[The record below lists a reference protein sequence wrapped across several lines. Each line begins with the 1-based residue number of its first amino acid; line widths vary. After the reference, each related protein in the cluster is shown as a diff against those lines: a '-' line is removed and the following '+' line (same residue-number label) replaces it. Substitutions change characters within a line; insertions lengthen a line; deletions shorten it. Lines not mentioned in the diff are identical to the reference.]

1 MKRFLHIIILYSIC
15 VGAFAQSKEFDN
27 VFRACTLAQSS
38 MSDGV
43 GSQSEIKEASSLLTS
58 TKWSPLILQQDNKK
72 AEAAIK
78 NHMVFSPEFLKD
90 VADNRKVYKK
100 AKQYAEEQN
109 VSQRGGNVQLCTKC
123 IKAKQK
129 MTYYVR
135 GNGGK
140 PMNIA
145 AVAEVNGL
153 INLSVVVKDSKGK
166 ETPYKIN
173 SDEYKGA
180 SIRKLPTINLPKG
193 YSYVYITIENKSD
206 KDKSVA
212 IIVE

>member
-1 MKRFLHIIILYSIC
+1 MKRIVHLILLCSIC
-15 VGAFAQSKEFDN
+15 VGAFGQSKEFEN
-27 VFRACTLAQSS
+27 VFWACTLAQSS

-43 GSQSEIKEASSLLTS
+43 GSQSEIKEACSLLTS
-58 TKWSPLILQQDNKK
+58 TEWSPLILQQDSKN
-72 AEAAIK
+72 AEAAMK

-100 AKQYAEEQN
+100 AKQYAEEQMAQ
-109 VSQRGGNVQLCTKC
+109 QRGGSVQLCTKC

-129 MTYYVR
+129 MTYYIR
-135 GNGGK
+135 GNGL
-140 PMNIA
+140 PINIA

-153 INLSVVVKDSKGK
+153 INLSVIVKDGKGQ

-180 SIRKLPTINLPKG
+180 STRRLPTINLPKG

>member
-1 MKRFLHIIILYSIC
+1 MKRILNFILLCSIC
-15 VGAFAQSKEFDN
+15 VGAFGQSKEFEN
-27 VFRACTLAQSS
+27 VFLACTLAQSS
-38 MSDGV
+38 MSDGI
-43 GSQSEIKEASSLLTS
+43 GSQSEIKEACNLLTS
-58 TKWSPLILQQDNKK
+58 TDWSPLILQQDSKN
-72 AEAAIK
+72 AEASMK

-109 VSQRGGNVQLCTKC
+109 AQQRGGNVQLCTKC

-129 MTYYVR
+129 MTYYIR
-135 GNGGK
+135 GNGK
-140 PMNIA
+140 PINIA

-153 INLSVVVKDSKGK
+153 INLSVIVKDSKGK

-180 SIRKLPTINLPKG
+180 STRRLPTISLPKG
-193 YSYVYITIENKSD
+193 YSYVYITIENKTD
-206 KDKSVA
+206 KNKSVA

>member
-1 MKRFLHIIILYSIC
+1 MKRILHLILLCSIC
-15 VGAFAQSKEFDN
+15 VGAFGQSKEFEN

-38 MSDGV
+38 MSDGI
-43 GSQSEIKEASSLLTS
+43 GSQSELKEACNLLTS
-58 TKWSPLILQQDNKK
+58 TDWSPLILQQDSKN
-72 AEAAIK
+72 AEAAMK

-109 VSQRGGNVQLCTKC
+109 AQQRGGNVQLCTKC
-123 IKAKQK
+123 IKAKHK
-129 MTYYVR
+129 ITYYIR
-135 GNGGK
+135 GNGK
-140 PMNIA
+140 PINIA
-145 AVAEVNGL
+145 VVAEVNGL
-153 INLSVVVKDSKGK
+153 INLSVMVKDSKGK

-180 SIRKLPTINLPKG
+180 STRRLPTINLPKG
-193 YSYVYITIENKSD
+193 YSYVYITIENKTD
-206 KDKSVA
+206 KNKSVA

>member
-1 MKRFLHIIILYSIC
+1 MKKILHLILFCSIC
-15 VGAFAQSKEFDN
+15 VGAFGQSKEFEN
-27 VFRACTLAQSS
+27 VFRACTLAQTS

-43 GSQSEIKEASSLLTS
+43 GSQLEIKEACSLLTS
-58 TKWSPLILQQDNKK
+58 TDWSPLILQQDSKSG
-72 AEAAIK
+72 EAAMK
-78 NHMVFSPEFLKD
+78 NHMVFSPKFLKD

-109 VSQRGGNVQLCTKC
+109 AQQRGGNVQLCTKC

-129 MTYYVR
+129 MTYYIR
-135 GNGGK
+135 FSSK
-140 PMNIA
+140 PINIA

-153 INLSVVVKDSKGK
+153 INLSVVVKDGKGK

-173 SDEYKGA
+173 SDEYRGA
-180 SIRKLPTINLPKG
+180 SARRLPTINLPKG
-193 YSYVYITIENKSD
+193 YSYVYITIENKTD
-206 KDKSVA
+206 RDKSVA

>member
-1 MKRFLHIIILYSIC
+1 MKRILHIIVLCSIC
-15 VGAFAQSKEFDN
+15 ASVFAQSKDFEN
-27 VFRACTLAQSS
+27 VYRACTLAQSS

-43 GSQSEIKEASSLLTS
+43 GSQSELKEACNLLTS
-58 TKWSPLILQQDNKK
+58 TSWSPLILQQDSKK
-72 AEAAIK
+72 AEAAMK
-78 NHMVFSPEFLKD
+78 NHMVFSTRFLKD
-90 VADNRKVYKK
+90 LVDNRKVYKK
-100 AKQYAEEQN
+100 AKEYAEDRN
-109 VSQRGGNVQLCTKC
+109 ASQRGGNVQLCTKC

-129 MTYYVR
+129 MTYYIR
-135 GNGGK
+135 GNGK
-140 PMNIA
+140 PINIA
-145 AVAEVNGL
+145 AVAEINGL

-180 SIRKLPTINLPKG
+180 STRKLPTINLPKG
-193 YSYVYITIENKSD
+193 YSYVYITIENRSD

>member
-1 MKRFLHIIILYSIC
+1 MKKLVC
-15 VGAFAQSKEFDN
+15 VLLLFCTGVCAFAQSKEFED

-43 GSQSEIKEASSLLTS
+43 GSQMEIKEACDLLTS
-58 TKWSPLILQQDNKK
+58 TSWSPLILQQDSKK
-72 AEAAIK
+72 AEATMK
-78 NHMVFSPEFLKD
+78 NHMVFSPDFLKD
-90 VADNRKVYKK
+90 VADNHKVYKK

-109 VSQRGGNVQLCTKC
+109 ASQRGGNVQLCTKC

-129 MTYYVR
+129 MTYYIR
-135 GNGGK
+135 GNGK
-140 PMNIA
+140 PINIA
-145 AVAEVNGL
+145 AVAEINGL

-180 SIRKLPTINLPKG
+180 STRKLPTINLPKG
-193 YSYVYITIENKSD
+193 YSYVYITIENRSD

>member
-1 MKRFLHIIILYSIC
+1 MKRVLHLILLCSIC
-15 VGAFAQSKEFDN
+15 VGAMGQSKEFEN

-43 GSQSEIKEASSLLTS
+43 GSQSEIKEACSLLTS
-58 TKWSPLILQQDNKK
+58 TEWSPLILQQDSKN
-72 AEAAIK
+72 AEASMK

-100 AKQYAEEQN
+100 AKQYAEEQMAQ
-109 VSQRGGNVQLCTKC
+109 QRGGSVQLCTKC

-129 MTYYVR
+129 MTYYIR
-135 GNGGK
+135 GNGK
-140 PMNIA
+140 PINIA

-153 INLSVVVKDSKGK
+153 VNLSAMVKDSKGK

-180 SIRKLPTINLPKG
+180 STRRLPTVNLPKG

>member
-1 MKRFLHIIILYSIC
+1 M
-15 VGAFAQSKEFDN
+15 GQSKEFEN

-38 MSDGV
+38 MSDGI
-43 GSQSEIKEASSLLTS
+43 GSQSELREACLLLTS
-58 TKWSPLILQQDNKK
+58 TDWSPLILQQESKN
-72 AEAAIK
+72 AEAAMK

-100 AKQYAEEQN
+100 AKQYAEEQMAQ
-109 VSQRGGNVQLCTKC
+109 QRGGSVQLCTKC

-129 MTYYVR
+129 MTYYIR
-135 GNGGK
+135 GNGK
-140 PMNIA
+140 PINIA

-153 INLSVVVKDSKGK
+153 IDLSVVVKDSKGK
-166 ETPYKIN
+166 GTPYKIN

-180 SIRKLPTINLPKG
+180 STRRLPTINLPKG

>member
-1 MKRFLHIIILYSIC
+1 MKRVLHLILLCSIC
-15 VGAFAQSKEFDN
+15 VGAMGQSKEFEN

-38 MSDGV
+38 MSDGI
-43 GSQSEIKEASSLLTS
+43 GSQSEIKEACSLLTS
-58 TKWSPLILQQDNKK
+58 TDWSPLILQQDSKN
-72 AEAAIK
+72 AEATMK

-90 VADNRKVYKK
+90 VAENRKVYKK
-100 AKQYAEEQN
+100 AKQYAEEQIAQ
-109 VSQRGGNVQLCTKC
+109 QRGGSVQLCTKC

-129 MTYYVR
+129 MTYYIR
-135 GNGGK
+135 GNGK
-140 PMNIA
+140 PINIA

-153 INLSVVVKDSKGK
+153 INLSAIVKDGKGQ

-173 SDEYKGA
+173 SDEFKGA
-180 SIRKLPTINLPKG
+180 STRRLPTINLPKG

>member
-1 MKRFLHIIILYSIC
+1 MKRVLHLILLCSIC
-15 VGAFAQSKEFDN
+15 VGAMGQSKEFEN

-43 GSQSEIKEASSLLTS
+43 GSQSEIREACSLLTS
-58 TKWSPLILQQDNKK
+58 TEWSPLILQQDGKN
-72 AEAAIK
+72 AEAAMK

-100 AKQYAEEQN
+100 AKQYAEEQIAQ
-109 VSQRGGNVQLCTKC
+109 QRGGSVQLCTKC

-129 MTYYVR
+129 MTYYIR
-135 GNGGK
+135 GNGK
-140 PMNIA
+140 PINIA

-153 INLSVVVKDSKGK
+153 INLSVIVKDGKGK

-180 SIRKLPTINLPKG
+180 STRRLPTIHLPKG

>member
-1 MKRFLHIIILYSIC
+1 MKRVLHLILLCSIC
-15 VGAFAQSKEFDN
+15 VGAMGQSKEFEN

-43 GSQSEIKEASSLLTS
+43 GSQSEIREACSLLTS
-58 TKWSPLILQQDNKK
+58 TEWSPLILQQDGKN
-72 AEAAIK
+72 AEAAMK

-90 VADNRKVYKK
+90 VAENRKVYKK
-100 AKQYAEEQN
+100 AKQYAEEQIAQ
-109 VSQRGGNVQLCTKC
+109 QRGGSVQLCTKC

-129 MTYYVR
+129 MTYYIR
-135 GNGGK
+135 GNGK
-140 PMNIA
+140 PINIA

-153 INLSVVVKDSKGK
+153 INLSVIVKDGKGQ

-180 SIRKLPTINLPKG
+180 STRRLPTINLPKG
-193 YSYVYITIENKSD
+193 FSYVYITIENKSD

>member
-1 MKRFLHIIILYSIC
+1 MKRVLHLILLCSIC
-15 VGAFAQSKEFDN
+15 VGAFGQSKEFEN

-43 GSQSEIKEASSLLTS
+43 GSQSEIKEACDLLTS
-58 TKWSPLILQQDNKK
+58 TDWSPLILQQDSKN
-72 AEAAIK
+72 AEATMK

-90 VADNRKVYKK
+90 VAENRKVYKK
-100 AKQYAEEQN
+100 AKQYAEEQIAQ
-109 VSQRGGNVQLCTKC
+109 QRGGSVQLCTKC

-129 MTYYVR
+129 MTYYIR
-135 GNGGK
+135 GNGK
-140 PMNIA
+140 PINIA

-153 INLSVVVKDSKGK
+153 INLSVIVKDGKGQ

-173 SDEYKGA
+173 SDEFKGA
-180 SIRKLPTINLPKG
+180 STRRLPTINLPKG

>member
-1 MKRFLHIIILYSIC
+1 MKRILHLILLCSIC
-15 VGAFAQSKEFDN
+15 VSAFGQSKEFEN

-43 GSQSEIKEASSLLTS
+43 GSQSEIKEACSLLTS
-58 TKWSPLILQQDNKK
+58 TEWSPLILQQDSKN
-72 AEAAIK
+72 AEASMK

-90 VADNRKVYKK
+90 VAENRKVYKK
-100 AKQYAEEQN
+100 AKQYAEEQMAQ
-109 VSQRGGNVQLCTKC
+109 QRGGSVQLCTKC

-129 MTYYVR
+129 MTYYIR
-135 GNGGK
+135 GNGK
-140 PMNIA
+140 PINIA

-153 INLSVVVKDSKGK
+153 INLSVIVKDSKGK

-173 SDEYKGA
+173 SDEFKGA
-180 SIRKLPTINLPKG
+180 STRRLPTIILPKG
-193 YSYVYITIENKSD
+193 YSYVHITIENKSD

>member
-1 MKRFLHIIILYSIC
+1 MKRLLHLILLCSIC
-15 VGAFAQSKEFDN
+15 MGAFAQSKEFEN

-38 MSDGV
+38 MSDGI
-43 GSQSEIKEASSLLTS
+43 GSQTEIKEACSLLTS
-58 TKWSPLILQQDNKK
+58 TDWSPLILQQDNKK
-72 AEAAIK
+72 AEAAMK

-90 VADNRKVYKK
+90 VVDNRKVYKN
-100 AKQYAEEQN
+100 AKQYAEEQAAQ
-109 VSQRGGNVQLCTKC
+109 QRGGNVQLCTKC

-129 MTYYVR
+129 MTYYIR
-135 GNGGK
+135 GNGN
-140 PMNIA
+140 PINIA

-153 INLSVVVKDSKGK
+153 INLSVVVKDSESK

-180 SIRKLPTINLPKG
+180 STRKLPTINLPKG
-193 YSYVYITIENKSD
+193 YSYVYITIENKTE

>member
-1 MKRFLHIIILYSIC
+1 MKRILHLVLLSC
-15 VGAFAQSKEFDN
+15 VCVSAFGQSKEFEN

-38 MSDGV
+38 MSDGI
-43 GSQSEIKEASSLLTS
+43 GSQSELKEACSLLTS
-58 TKWSPLILQQDNKK
+58 TDWSPLILQQDSKN
-72 AEAAIK
+72 AEAAMK

-90 VADNRKVYKK
+90 VAVNRKVYKK
-100 AKQYAEEQN
+100 AKKYAEEQN
-109 VSQRGGNVQLCTKC
+109 ALQRGGNVQLCTKC

-129 MTYYVR
+129 ITYYIR
-135 GNGGK
+135 GMGN

-153 INLSVVVKDSKGK
+153 INLSVTVKDSKGK
-166 ETPYKIN
+166 ESFYKVN

-180 SIRKLPTINLPKG
+180 STRRMPTINLPNG
-193 YSYVYITIENKSD
+193 YSYVYITIENKTD
-206 KDKSVA
+206 EDKSVA

>member
-1 MKRFLHIIILYSIC
+1 MKRVFYIIILLCSIC
-15 VGAFAQSKEFDN
+15 VGAFGQSKEFEN

-43 GSQSEIKEASSLLTS
+43 GSQSEIKEACSLLTS
-58 TKWSPLILQQDNKK
+58 TEWSPLILQQDSKN
-72 AEAAIK
+72 AEAAMK

-100 AKQYAEEQN
+100 AKQYAEEQMAQ
-109 VSQRGGNVQLCTKC
+109 QRGGSVQLCTKC

-129 MTYYVR
+129 MTYYIR
-135 GNGGK
+135 GNGK
-140 PMNIA
+140 PINIA
-145 AVAEVNGL
+145 AVTEVNGL
-153 INLSVVVKDSKGK
+153 INLGVVVRDSKGR

-180 SIRKLPTINLPKG
+180 PTRRLPTINLPKG

>member
-1 MKRFLHIIILYSIC
+1 MKRILHLILSCGIC
-15 VGAFAQSKEFDN
+15 VGAFGQSKEFEN

-43 GSQSEIKEASSLLTS
+43 GSQSEIIEACDLLTS
-58 TKWSPLILQQDNKK
+58 TDWSPLILQQDSKN
-72 AEAAIK
+72 AEAAMK

-109 VSQRGGNVQLCTKC
+109 AQQRGGNVQLCTKC

-129 MTYYVR
+129 MTYYIR
-135 GNGGK
+135 GNGK
-140 PMNIA
+140 PINIA

-153 INLSVVVKDSKGK
+153 INLNVIVKDSKGK
-166 ETPYKIN
+166 EIAYKIN

-180 SIRKLPTINLPKG
+180 STRRLPTINLPKG

>member
-1 MKRFLHIIILYSIC
+1 MKRIPHLILLCSIC
-15 VGAFAQSKEFDN
+15 VGAFGQSKEFEN

-43 GSQSEIKEASSLLTS
+43 GSQSEIKEACGLLTS
-58 TKWSPLILQQDNKK
+58 TDWSPLILQQDSKN
-72 AEAAIK
+72 AEATMK

-90 VADNRKVYKK
+90 VAENRKVYKK
-100 AKQYAEEQN
+100 AKQYAEEQIAQ
-109 VSQRGGNVQLCTKC
+109 QRGGSVQLCTKC

-129 MTYYVR
+129 MTYYIR
-135 GNGGK
+135 GNGK
-140 PMNIA
+140 PINIA
-145 AVAEVNGL
+145 AVAEANGL
-153 INLSVVVKDSKGK
+153 INLSVIVKDGKGQ

-180 SIRKLPTINLPKG
+180 STRRLPTINLPKG

>member
-1 MKRFLHIIILYSIC
+1 MKRILHLILFCSIC
-15 VGAFAQSKEFDN
+15 VGAFGQSREFEN

-38 MSDGV
+38 MSDGI
-43 GSQSEIKEASSLLTS
+43 GSQSEIKEACNLLTS
-58 TKWSPLILQQDNKK
+58 TDWSPLILQQDSKN
-72 AEAAIK
+72 AEAAMK

-100 AKQYAEEQN
+100 AKQYAEQQN
-109 VSQRGGNVQLCTKC
+109 AAQRGGDVQLCTKC

-129 MTYYVR
+129 MTYYIR
-135 GNGGK
+135 GNGK
-140 PMNIA
+140 PINIA
-145 AVAEVNGL
+145 AVAEVGGL
-153 INLSVVVKDSKGK
+153 INLSVIVKDGNGK

-173 SDEYKGA
+173 SDEYKGVA
-180 SIRKLPTINLPKG
+180 ARRLPIINLPKG
-193 YSYVYITIENKSD
+193 YSYVYITIENKTD

>member
-1 MKRFLHIIILYSIC
+1 MKRIVHLILLCSIC
-15 VGAFAQSKEFDN
+15 MGAMGQSKEFEN

-43 GSQSEIKEASSLLTS
+43 GSQSEIREACSLLTS
-58 TKWSPLILQQDNKK
+58 TDWSPLILQQDSKN
-72 AEAAIK
+72 AEATMK

-90 VADNRKVYKK
+90 VAENRKVYKK
-100 AKQYAEEQN
+100 AKQYAEEQIAQ
-109 VSQRGGNVQLCTKC
+109 QRGGSVQLCTKC

-129 MTYYVR
+129 MTYYIR
-135 GNGGK
+135 GNGK
-140 PMNIA
+140 PINIA

-153 INLSVVVKDSKGK
+153 INLSVIVKDGKGQ

-180 SIRKLPTINLPKG
+180 STRRLPTINLPKG

>member
-1 MKRFLHIIILYSIC
+1 MVL
-15 VGAFAQSKEFDN
+15 
-27 VFRACTLAQSS
+27 
-38 MSDGV
+38 
-43 GSQSEIKEASSLLTS
+43 EIKEACSLLTS
-58 TKWSPLILQQDNKK
+58 TDWSPLILQKNSKN
-72 AEAAIK
+72 AEATMK
-78 NHMVFSPEFLKD
+78 NHMVFSPEFFKD

-100 AKQYAEEQN
+100 AKKYAEEQN
-109 VSQRGGNVQLCTKC
+109 AQQRGGNVQLCTKC

-129 MTYYVR
+129 MTYYIR
-135 GNGGK
+135 GNGK
-140 PMNIA
+140 PINIA

-153 INLSVVVKDSKGK
+153 INLSVIVKDSKGK

-180 SIRKLPTINLPKG
+180 SKRRLPTINLPKG

>member
-1 MKRFLHIIILYSIC
+1 MKRVLHLILLCSIC
-15 VGAFAQSKEFDN
+15 VGAMGQSKEFEN

-38 MSDGV
+38 MSDGI
-43 GSQSEIKEASSLLTS
+43 GSQSELREACSLLTS
-58 TKWSPLILQQDNKK
+58 TDWSPLILQQESKN
-72 AEAAIK
+72 AEAAMK

-100 AKQYAEEQN
+100 AKQYAEEQMAQ
-109 VSQRGGNVQLCTKC
+109 QRGGSVQLCTKC

-129 MTYYVR
+129 MTYYIR
-135 GNGGK
+135 GNGK
-140 PMNIA
+140 PINIA

-153 INLSVVVKDSKGK
+153 IDLSVVVKDCKGK

-180 SIRKLPTINLPKG
+180 STRRLPTINLPKG
-193 YSYVYITIENKSD
+193 YSYEYITVENKSD

>member
-1 MKRFLHIIILYSIC
+1 MKRILHLILLCSIC
-15 VGAFAQSKEFDN
+15 VGAFGQSKEFEN

-43 GSQSEIKEASSLLTS
+43 GSQSELKEACSLLTS
-58 TKWSPLILQQDNKK
+58 TDWSPLILQQDSKN
-72 AEAAIK
+72 AEAAMK

-90 VADNRKVYKK
+90 VADNREVYKK
-100 AKQYAEEQN
+100 AKKYAEEQN
-109 VSQRGGNVQLCTKC
+109 AQQRGGNVQLCTKC

-129 MTYYVR
+129 MTYYIR
-135 GNGGK
+135 GNGM
-140 PMNIA
+140 PINIA

-153 INLSVVVKDSKGK
+153 INLSVTVKDGKGK

-180 SIRKLPTINLPKG
+180 STRRLPTINLPKG
-193 YSYVYITIENKSD
+193 YSYVYITIENKTD

>member
-1 MKRFLHIIILYSIC
+1 MKRIVHLILLCSIC
-15 VGAFAQSKEFDN
+15 MGAMGQSKEFEN

-43 GSQSEIKEASSLLTS
+43 GSQSEIREACSLLTS
-58 TKWSPLILQQDNKK
+58 TDWSPLILQQDSKN
-72 AEAAIK
+72 AEAAMK
-78 NHMVFSPEFLKD
+78 SHMVFSPEFLKD

-100 AKQYAEEQN
+100 AKQYAEQQDPQ
-109 VSQRGGNVQLCTKC
+109 QRGGSVQLCTKC

-129 MTYYVR
+129 MTYYIR
-135 GNGGK
+135 GNGK
-140 PMNIA
+140 PINIA

-153 INLSVVVKDSKGK
+153 INLSVIVKDGKGQ

-180 SIRKLPTINLPKG
+180 STRRLPTINLPKG

>member
-1 MKRFLHIIILYSIC
+1 MKRILHVILFCSIC
-15 VGAFAQSKEFDN
+15 VGAFGQSREFEN

-38 MSDGV
+38 MSDGI
-43 GSQSEIKEASSLLTS
+43 GSQSEIREACNLLTS
-58 TKWSPLILQQDNKK
+58 TDWSPLILQQDSKN
-72 AEAAIK
+72 AEAAMK

-100 AKQYAEEQN
+100 AKQYAEQQN
-109 VSQRGGNVQLCTKC
+109 AAQRGGDVQLCTKC

-129 MTYYVR
+129 MTYYIR
-135 GNGGK
+135 GNGK
-140 PMNIA
+140 PINIA
-145 AVAEVNGL
+145 AVAEVGGL
-153 INLSVVVKDSKGK
+153 INLSVMVKDGNGK

-180 SIRKLPTINLPKG
+180 AARRLPVIHLPKG
-193 YSYVYITIENKSD
+193 YSYVYITIENKTN

>member
-1 MKRFLHIIILYSIC
+1 MKRIIHLILLCSIC
-15 VGAFAQSKEFDN
+15 VDAFGQSKEFEN

-38 MSDGV
+38 MSDGI
-43 GSQSEIKEASSLLTS
+43 GSQLEIKEACSLLTS
-58 TKWSPLILQQDNKK
+58 TDWSPLILQKNSKN
-72 AEAAIK
+72 AEATMK
-78 NHMVFSPEFLKD
+78 NHMVFSPEFFKD

-100 AKQYAEEQN
+100 AQKYAEEQN
-109 VSQRGGNVQLCTKC
+109 AQQRGGNVQLCTKC

-129 MTYYVR
+129 MTYYIR
-135 GNGGK
+135 GNGNSI
-140 PMNIA
+140 NIA

-153 INLSVVVKDSKGK
+153 INLSVIVKDSKGK

-173 SDEYKGA
+173 SDENKG
-180 SIRKLPTINLPKG
+180 SSTRRMPTINLPKG
-193 YSYVYITIENKSD
+193 YSYVYITIENKTD

>member
-1 MKRFLHIIILYSIC
+1 MKRVLHLILLCSIC
-15 VGAFAQSKEFDN
+15 VGAMGQSKEFEN

-38 MSDGV
+38 MSDGI
-43 GSQSEIKEASSLLTS
+43 GSQSELREACLLLTS
-58 TKWSPLILQQDNKK
+58 TDWSPLILQQESKN
-72 AEAAIK
+72 AEAAMK

-100 AKQYAEEQN
+100 AKQYAEEQMAQ
-109 VSQRGGNVQLCTKC
+109 QRGGSVQLCTKC

-129 MTYYVR
+129 MTYYIR
-135 GNGGK
+135 GNGK
-140 PMNIA
+140 PINIA

-153 INLSVVVKDSKGK
+153 IDLSVVVKDSKGK
-166 ETPYKIN
+166 GTPYKIN

-180 SIRKLPTINLPKG
+180 STRRLPTINLPKG

>member
-1 MKRFLHIIILYSIC
+1 MKRILHLVLLSCIC
-15 VGAFAQSKEFDN
+15 VGAFGQSKEFEN
-27 VFRACTLAQSS
+27 VFRACKLAQSS

-43 GSQSEIKEASSLLTS
+43 GSQSELKEACSLLTS
-58 TKWSPLILQQDNKK
+58 TDWSPLILQQDSKN
-72 AEAAIK
+72 AEAAMK

-90 VADNRKVYKK
+90 VADNREVYKK

-109 VSQRGGNVQLCTKC
+109 AQQRGGNVQLCTKC
-123 IKAKQK
+123 IKAKQR
-129 MTYYVR
+129 MTYYIR
-135 GNGGK
+135 GIGK
-140 PMNIA
+140 PINIA

-153 INLSVVVKDSKGK
+153 INLSVIVKDGKGK

-180 SIRKLPTINLPKG
+180 SARRMPTINLPKG
-193 YSYVYITIENKSD
+193 YSYVYITIENKTD

>member
-1 MKRFLHIIILYSIC
+1 MKRILHLILLCSIC
-15 VGAFAQSKEFDN
+15 VSVFAQSKDFEN
-27 VFRACTLAQSS
+27 VFRACMLAQAS

-43 GSQSEIKEASSLLTS
+43 GSQSELKEACGLLTS
-58 TKWSPLILQQDNKK
+58 TEWSPLILQQDDKK
-72 AEAAIK
+72 AEGAMK

-90 VADNRKVYKK
+90 VVDNRQVYKK

-109 VSQRGGNVQLCTKC
+109 ASQRGGNVQLCTKC
-123 IKAKQK
+123 IKAKHK
-129 MTYYVR
+129 MTYYIR
-135 GNGGK
+135 GNGNLI
-140 PMNIA
+140 NIA

-153 INLSVVVKDSKGK
+153 INLSVMVIDQNGN

-180 SIRKLPTINLPKG
+180 SSRKLPPIILPKG
-193 YSYVYITIENKSD
+193 YSYIYITIENKTD
-206 KDKSVA
+206 TDKSVA

>member
-1 MKRFLHIIILYSIC
+1 MKRILHLILLCSIC
-15 VGAFAQSKEFDN
+15 AGAFGQSKEFEN
-27 VFRACTLAQSS
+27 VFWACTLAQSS

-43 GSQSEIKEASSLLTS
+43 GSQSEIKEACSLLTS
-58 TKWSPLILQQDNKK
+58 TEWSPLILQQDSKN
-72 AEAAIK
+72 AEAAMK

-100 AKQYAEEQN
+100 AKQYAEEQMAQ
-109 VSQRGGNVQLCTKC
+109 QRGGSVQLCTKC

-129 MTYYVR
+129 MTYYIR
-135 GNGGK
+135 GNGK
-140 PMNIA
+140 PINIA

-180 SIRKLPTINLPKG
+180 STRRLPTINLPKG

>member
-1 MKRFLHIIILYSIC
+1 MKRILQLVLLCCIC
-15 VGAFAQSKEFDN
+15 VGAFGQSKEFEN

-43 GSQSEIKEASSLLTS
+43 GSQSEIKEACDLLTS
-58 TKWSPLILQQDNKK
+58 TDWSPLILQQDSKS
-72 AEAAIK
+72 AEASMK

-100 AKQYAEEQN
+100 AKKYAEEQMAQ
-109 VSQRGGNVQLCTKC
+109 QRGGNVQLCTKC

-129 MTYYVR
+129 MTYYIR
-135 GNGGK
+135 GNGL
-140 PMNIA
+140 PINIA
-145 AVAEVNGL
+145 AVSEVNGL
-153 INLSVVVKDSKGK
+153 INLSAIVKDGKGK

-180 SIRKLPTINLPKG
+180 STRRLPTVNLPKG
-193 YSYVYITIENKSD
+193 YLYVYITIENKSD

>member
-1 MKRFLHIIILYSIC
+1 MKRILHLILLCSIC
-15 VGAFAQSKEFDN
+15 VGAFGQSKEFEN
-27 VFRACTLAQSS
+27 VFRACALAQSS

-43 GSQSEIKEASSLLTS
+43 GSQSEIIEACDLLTS
-58 TKWSPLILQQDNKK
+58 TDWSPLILQQESKN
-72 AEAAIK
+72 AEAAMK
-78 NHMVFSPEFLKD
+78 NHMVFSAKFLKD

-109 VSQRGGNVQLCTKC
+109 AQQRGGNVQLCTKC
-123 IKAKQK
+123 IRAKKK
-129 MTYYVR
+129 MTYYIR
-135 GNGGK
+135 GNGK
-140 PMNIA
+140 PINIA

-153 INLSVVVKDSKGK
+153 INLSVIVKDGKGK
-166 ETPYKIN
+166 ETPYKIR

-180 SIRKLPTINLPKG
+180 STRRLPTINLPKG

>member
-1 MKRFLHIIILYSIC
+1 MKRILHLILLCSIC
-15 VGAFAQSKEFDN
+15 VGAMGQSKEFEN

-43 GSQSEIKEASSLLTS
+43 GSQSEIREACSLLTS
-58 TKWSPLILQQDNKK
+58 TEWSPLILQQDGKN
-72 AEAAIK
+72 AEAAMK

-90 VADNRKVYKK
+90 VAENRKVYKK
-100 AKQYAEEQN
+100 AKQYAEEQMAQ
-109 VSQRGGNVQLCTKC
+109 QRGGSVQLCTKC

-129 MTYYVR
+129 MTYYIR
-135 GNGGK
+135 GNGK
-140 PMNIA
+140 PINIA

-153 INLSVVVKDSKGK
+153 INLSVIVKDGKGQ

-180 SIRKLPTINLPKG
+180 STRRLSTINLPKG
-193 YSYVYITIENKSD
+193 YSYVYITIKNKSD

>member
-1 MKRFLHIIILYSIC
+1 MKKILHLILLCSIC
-15 VGAFAQSKEFDN
+15 MGAFGQSKEFEN

-43 GSQSEIKEASSLLTS
+43 GSQSEIREACSLLTS
-58 TKWSPLILQQDNKK
+58 TDWSPLILQQDSKN
-72 AEAAIK
+72 AEATMK

-100 AKQYAEEQN
+100 AKQYAEEQMAQ
-109 VSQRGGNVQLCTKC
+109 QRGGSVQLCTKC

-129 MTYYVR
+129 MTYYIR
-135 GNGGK
+135 GNGK
-140 PMNIA
+140 PINIA

-153 INLSVVVKDSKGK
+153 INLSVIVKDGKGQ

-180 SIRKLPTINLPKG
+180 STRRLPTINLPKG

>member
-1 MKRFLHIIILYSIC
+1 MKRLLHLVLLCCIC
-15 VGAFAQSKEFDN
+15 VGAFGQSKEFEN

-38 MSDGV
+38 MSDGI
-43 GSQSEIKEASSLLTS
+43 GSQSELKEACSLLTS
-58 TKWSPLILQQDNKK
+58 TDWSPLILQQDSKN
-72 AEAAIK
+72 AEAAMK

-109 VSQRGGNVQLCTKC
+109 VQQRGGDVQLCTKC

-129 MTYYVR
+129 MTYYIR
-135 GNGGK
+135 GIGK
-140 PMNIA
+140 PINIA

-153 INLSVVVKDSKGK
+153 INLSVIVKDDKGK

-180 SIRKLPTINLPKG
+180 STRWLPTINLPKG
-193 YSYVYITIENKSD
+193 YSYVYITIENKTD